1 MDVPGIAFAIPLIVV
16 PILFLPLA
24 YRSKGESRL
33 FGFVCATAAIA
44 LGIVKILMYTGR
56 MDGEGPVYWTL
67 NISLSA
73 LFFVTLLLGMY
84 WARKRHKTAA
94 S

>member
-1 MDVPGIAFAIPLIVV
+1 VG
-16 PILFLPLA
+16 PILFLPLV

-33 FGFVCATAAIA
+33 FGFVCVIAAIA

-73 LFFVTLLLGMY
+73 LFFVMLLLGMY